1 MTCGIHGSLKRP
13 TKSLVDG
20 RLWICAIILFTL
32 PIQDEALSNTW
43 TRCKA
48 PIRQGSTT
56 GADRT
61 VFNRQALFDSGRT
74 LHKRYSHMKYTH
86 DDKLEAFEQ
95 WYKLHCTLKT
105 VDKTSLEYQ
114 ELFKKCEELK
124 QAFNDMF
131 EPIQGA
137 SFGASNYGLR
147 PNGNIMPIRRN
158 EP

>member
-1 MTCGIHGSLKRP
+1 M
-13 TKSLVDG
+13 
-20 RLWICAIILFTL
+20 
-32 PIQDEALSNTW
+32 
-43 TRCKA
+43 
-48 PIRQGSTT
+48 

-131 EPIQGA
+131 EPI
-137 SFGASNYGLR
+137 
-147 PNGNIMPIRRN
+147 
-158 EP
+158 